1 MRLGQITGYTRVL
14 GEEQGYIP
22 LYIRDEVIT
31 EAVEGEGTPVMHS
44 AWKPGPDELARLNGG
59 GAVVLSV
66 IGKAHPPVFLNV
78 SLEDTDAQVPPSAD
92 QIVCEEW
99 QRIVTEFD
107 LPPGSHTEKLV
118 SRILNRLRNVDNAT

>member
-1 MRLGQITGYTRVL
+1 MRLGKINGYTRVL

-22 LYIRDEVIT
+22 LYIRDETVN

-44 AWKPGPDELARLNGG
+44 AWKPGPDELARLNEG

-66 IGKAHPPVFLNV
+66 IGTAHPPVFLNV
-78 SLEDTDAQVPPSAD
+78 STTEKGDDVPPSGE

-99 QRIVTEFD
+99 QRIVAEMK
-107 LPPGSHTEKLV
+107 LPPGTPTEKLV
-118 SRILNRLRNVDNAT
+118 SRVLNRLRNLDDA